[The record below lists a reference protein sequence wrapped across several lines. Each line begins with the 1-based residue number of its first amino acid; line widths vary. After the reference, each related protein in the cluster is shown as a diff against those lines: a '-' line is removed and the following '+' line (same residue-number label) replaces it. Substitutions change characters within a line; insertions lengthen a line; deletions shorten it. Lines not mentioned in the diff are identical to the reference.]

1 MKLTPGTPDALAPGL
16 RSLSYGIFC
25 WANRNPGAL
34 RKIGWVLRRWPFVGG
49 WFGMA
54 ARASAVKAVLTRPN
68 SFSNTAHAG
77 NLSAGD
83 YLIGMDPGPTYA
95 ADKSLLDDRL
105 ADLDLKLPADAD
117 AEVKRLVNELG
128 ALGKNKPF
136 DLIDKY
142 LMWIVLRAMD
152 PLFGAATPRVAA
164 GVNGNIN
171 DPGLQKQYMMEIR
184 YVAGQL
190 LAGSTATLRV
200 QRRAEL
206 NSDALKA
213 RIAAVRTDIEN
224 AWNVHGRSADFI
236 DRNAVGLAWIS
247 HPVTVQ
253 SGALAVQEL
262 LGRPEV
268 HKALREEARRL
279 QQIGPDEVWQ
289 NKAFRTSVYNHVL
302 ELMRF
307 RPIFPLL
314 ARDVPRDTEFVT
326 GARHNATC
334 PAGGK
339 MAIWSIS
346 AMFDPDVT
354 KDIKP
359 FKDISQFCPTRN
371 WGNQADLRWL
381 MFGYGTRQCPAMK
394 YAVEI
399 LTSALI
405 GLLILPE
412 LKLARGEG
420 KAIAYDGALMSR
432 MLVNFI

>member
-1 MKLTPGTPDALAPGL
+1 MRITPGTPDALAPGL
-16 RSLSYGIFC
+16 RSIAYGIFC

-34 RKIGWVLRRWPFVGG
+34 RKIGWVLRLLPFVGG

-68 SFSNTAHAG
+68 SFSNTAHAA

-83 YLIGMDPGPTYA
+83 YMIGMDPGPTYT
-95 ADKSLLDDRL
+95 ADKSMLNARL
-105 ADLDLKLPADAD
+105 AQLAPTLPAAAD
-117 AEVKRLVNELG
+117 AEAQQRGLALQQLG
-128 ALGKNKPF
+128 TNKPF
-136 DLIDKY
+136 DLIEDY
-142 LMWIVLRAMD
+142 LMWIVFRAMD
-152 PLFGAATPRVAA
+152 PLFGAATGRVAA
-164 GVNGNIN
+164 GATGSLT
-171 DPGLQKQYMMEIR
+171 DPGLQRQYLLEIR

-206 NSDALKA
+206 HSDALRA
-213 RIAAVRTDIEN
+213 RIAGVTNDIQR
-224 AWNVHGRSADFI
+224 AWGTACPADVI
-236 DRNAVGLAWIS
+236 ERNAVGLAWIS

-262 LGRPEV
+262 LDRPDV
-268 HKALREEARRL
+268 HSQLRTAARNL
-279 QQIGPDEVWQ
+279 GPKMVWQ
-289 NKAFRTSVYNHVL
+289 NVAFRDLVRNHVL

-339 MAIWSIS
+339 MAVWSIS
-346 AMFDPDVT
+346 AMFDPEVT
-354 KDIKP
+354 KDVKP
-359 FKDISQFCPTRN
+359 FKDISQFCPRN
-371 WGNQADLRWL
+371 WGNNDDLRWL
-381 MFGYGTRQCPAMK
+381 MFGYGSRQCPAMV

-412 LKLARGEG
+412 LQLARDDG

-432 MLVNFI
+432 MRVSFK